1 MVVSYCAIS
10 LIKVK
15 FYCKVDSMKIAIV
28 GGGISGLATAFY
40 IKEKNPE
47 ISITLFEKDE
57 QIGGKMKTKEVDGFL
72 FEEGSNG
79 FLSNKPDTLE
89 LVSQSG
95 CDDILMRSDDN
106 ARVRFIYKDALHQLP
121 ETPMAFLKSPLLA
134 FGGKIRVATEY
145 FRAPKTDD
153 SDETLQSF
161 GYRRVGKEMTD
172 TFLDAMVA
180 GIFASCP
187 DKISVKSA
195 FPAVVKLELE
205 YGGLFKGM
213 LAKRKKEAGPGGV
226 LMSFKGGVS
235 SFIDCLAKSA
245 DIKIKTSSHVDKVE
259 KKEDGYT
266 LHVESSKY
274 IFDKVILSTPSYESA
289 SMLKDVDDNLAKM
302 LNAIEYSPISIIG
315 LGYNKLS
322 HDLKG
327 FGLLTTSSAKKEI
340 LGVLWDSSIFSDR
353 APEGK
358 KSLRVM
364 IGGQRNPDLALKSD
378 DELLEIAVRGVKET
392 MGLDVTPDVSYVKR
406 YSRGIPNYRVGHL
419 DNMNALFD
427 KLKEYKGLY
436 LSSNAYFGVG
446 LNDCIRNSKKMADQ
460 IIKEI

>member
-1 MVVSYCAIS
+1 
-10 LIKVK
+10 
-15 FYCKVDSMKIAIV
+15 MKIAIV

-40 IKEKNPE
+40 IRQKNSE
-47 ISITLFEKDE
+47 VSITLFEKDE

-89 LVSQSG
+89 LVHSSG

-106 ARVRFIYKDALHQLP
+106 ARIRFIYKDALHQLP
-121 ETPMAFLKSPLLA
+121 ESPTAFLKSPLLTCK
-134 FGGKIRVATEY
+134 GKFRVATEY

-153 SDETLQSF
+153 KDETLQSF
-161 GYRRVGKEMTD
+161 GYRRVGEEMTD

-180 GIFASCP
+180 GIFASAP

-195 FPAVVKLELE
+195 FPAVVKLECE

-235 SFIDCLAKSA
+235 SFIEKLATSA
-245 DIKIKTSSHVDKVE
+245 NIEIKKGLHVNKISKRD
-259 KKEDGYT
+259 DGYT
-266 LHVESSKY
+266 LQVDGKEES
-274 IFDKVILSTPSYESA
+274 FDKIILSTPAYESA
-289 SMLKDVDDNLAKM
+289 ILLKEVDGRLSEM
-302 LNAIEYSPISIIG
+302 LNDIEYSPISIVG
-315 LGYNKLS
+315 LGYNELS

-340 LGVLWDSSIFSDR
+340 LGVLWDSSIFDDR
-353 APEGK
+353 APKGK

-378 DELLEIAVRGVKET
+378 EQLLEIAVRGVKET
-392 MGLDVTPDVSYVKR
+392 MGFDTTPDVTYIKR
-406 YSRGIPNYRVGHL
+406 YERGIPNYRVGHL
-419 DNMNALFD
+419 DRMNELFD
-427 KLKEYKGLY
+427 KLTKHKGLY
-436 LSSNAYFGVG
+436 LSSNAYYGVG
-446 LNDCIRNSKKMADQ
+446 LNDCVGNSKKMAEQ
-460 IIKEI
+460 ILKEMK

>member
-1 MVVSYCAIS
+1 
-10 LIKVK
+10 
-15 FYCKVDSMKIAIV
+15 MKIAIV

-40 IKEKNPE
+40 IRQKNPE
-47 ISITLFEKDE
+47 VSITLFEKDE
-57 QIGGKMKTKEVDGFL
+57 RIGGKMKTKEVKGFL

-89 LVSQSG
+89 LVNQSG

-106 ARVRFIYKDALHQLP
+106 ARIRFIYKDALHQLP
-121 ETPMAFLKSPLLA
+121 ESPMAFLKSPLLTA
-134 FGGKIRVATEY
+134 KGKLRVATEF

-180 GIFASCP
+180 GIFASAP

-195 FPAVVKLELE
+195 FPAVAKLELE

-235 SFIDCLAKSA
+235 SFIERLADSA
-245 DIKIKTSSHVDKVE
+245 NIDIKTGLHVDKID
-259 KKEDGYT
+259 KNEDGYT
-266 LHVESSKY
+266 LHVDGYKDS
-274 IFDKVILSTPSYESA
+274 FNKVILSTPSYESA
-289 SMLKDVDDNLAKM
+289 NMLEEVDANLSKM
-302 LNAIEYSPISIIG
+302 LNAIEYSPISIVG
-315 LGYNKLS
+315 LGYNELP

-327 FGLLTTSSAKKEI
+327 FGLLTTSSANKEI

-364 IGGQRNPDLALKSD
+364 IGGQRNPQLALKSD
-378 DELLEIAVRGVKET
+378 EELLEIAVRGVKET
-392 MGLDVTPDVSYVKR
+392 MGLEAVPDVSYVKR
-406 YSRGIPNYRVGHL
+406 YERGIPNYRVGHL
-419 DNMNALFD
+419 ESMDKLFE
-427 KLKEYKGLY
+427 KLKEHKGLY
-436 LSSNAYFGVG
+436 LSSNAYYGVG
-446 LNDCIRNSKKMADQ
+446 LNDCVGNSKKIAEQ
-460 IIKEI
+460 ILALN

>member
-1 MVVSYCAIS
+1 
-10 LIKVK
+10 
-15 FYCKVDSMKIAIV
+15 MKIAIV

-40 IKEKNPE
+40 IRQKNPE
-47 ISITLFEKDE
+47 VSITLFEKDE
-57 QIGGKMKTKEVDGFL
+57 RIGGKMKTKEVEGFL

-89 LVSQSG
+89 LVKSSG

-106 ARVRFIYKDALHQLP
+106 ARIRFIYKDALHQLP
-121 ETPMAFLKSPLLA
+121 ESPMAFLKSPLLTCK
-134 FGGKIRVATEY
+134 GKFRVATEY
-145 FRAPKTDD
+145 FRAPKVDD

-180 GIFASCP
+180 GIFASAP

-195 FPAVVKLELE
+195 FPAVAKLERE

-235 SFIDCLAKSA
+235 SFIDRLAKASK
-245 DIKIKTSSHVDKVE
+245 IEIKTGLHVKKIE
-259 KKEDGYT
+259 KRDDGYI
-266 LHVESSKY
+266 LHVEDKEEN
-274 IFDKVILSTPSYESA
+274 FDKVILSTPAYESA
-289 SMLKDVDDNLAKM
+289 KMLKEVDENLSEM
-302 LNAIEYSPISIIG
+302 LNSIEYSPISIVG
-315 LGYNKLS
+315 LGYNELS

-353 APEGK
+353 APKGK

-364 IGGQRNPDLALKSD
+364 IGGQRNPELALKSD
-378 DELLEIAVRGVKET
+378 EELLEIAVCGVKET
-392 MGLDVTPDVSYVKR
+392 MGLEAVPDVSYVKR
-406 YSRGIPNYRVGHL
+406 YERGIPNYRVGHL
-419 DNMNALFD
+419 ESMEKLFE
-427 KLKEYKGLY
+427 KLKDHKGLY
-436 LSSNAYFGVG
+436 LSSNAYYGVG
-446 LNDCIRNSKKMADQ
+446 LNDCVGNSKKMAEQ
-460 IIKEI
+460 ILEEI